1 MGLVLFVLGGECV
14 VFYLIDFSSL
24 LTVMWLLWWLVFLVC
39 FFKIKFQSMFTCHQ
53 SNIGGRDEDVV

>member
-1 MGLVLFVLGGECV
+1 M
-14 VFYLIDFSSL
+14 FYLIDFSL

-53 SNIGGRDEDVV
+53 SDTGGRDVEVVKG

>member
-1 MGLVLFVLGGECV
+1 M
-14 VFYLIDFSSL
+14 FYLIHFSSL